1 LRNIW
6 HLHIVN
12 SLFVIILFLCLGVL
26 PLHLCM
32 CTTYLC
38 AWWSQKSDE
47 GVRSS
52 GTRVTNGCEVC
63 VDARNIKW
71 VFWRAASEPLN
82 HRAKEHYSISNTI
95 ILFFTFISC
104 VYVCT
109 SVCAR
114 RSQRILCRS
123 QFSPSTLQVCRSWGL
138 NSSSQACQHLPLP
151 VKASYRLYANFWRT
165 SNQATLTQM
174 SWKLFLGPTVCC
186 GLLRYSEGS
195 AQVQF
200 SPLATSSA
208 PPAAPSALAYS
219 PAALTSFAPAH
230 LSFA

>member
-1 LRNIW
+1 MRNIW

-109 SVCAR
+109 SVCAFHT
-114 RSQRILCRS
+114 C
-123 QFSPSTLQVCRSWGL
+123 VCSIPRNWLGMAAMAKGQYL
-138 NSSSQACQHLPLP
+138 GAG
-151 VKASYRLYANFWRT
+151 
-165 SNQATLTQM
+165 TLT
-174 SWKLFLGPTVCC
+174 WI
-186 GLLRYSEGS
+186 
-195 AQVQF
+195 
-200 SPLATSSA
+200 LARTT
-208 PPAAPSALAYS
+208 SALNPRAIS
-219 PAALTSFAPAH
+219 PAFRLSHHH
-230 LSFA
+230 LL